1 MINIALCDDEQEF
14 LDRMQ
19 NELHQL
25 ADKLDFTIETYL
37 YTDGNKVVDL
47 IDRDQE
53 NFHILFL
60 DIDMQGISGLEVA
73 RKIREK
79 GSDIILIFVS
89 AHEQYVFDSIEY
101 NPFRYIR
108 KSRIEKELPLA
119 LRAACARIEELKD
132 DQIVVK
138 TENSEVKIKH
148 SEIMYF
154 ETSARKLAI
163 HLSNGKILEI
173 RKTIKELCEA
183 LNDDHFIRLHSG
195 CVANVKYINKFS
207 NYDITLDN
215 GEQLIISRG
224 RVKDVKRKLMD
235 YWGG

>member
-108 KSRIEKELPLA
+108 KRRIEKELPLA
-119 LRAACARIEELKD
+119 LRAACARIEELKA
-132 DQIVVK
+132 
-138 TENSEVKIKH
+138 E
-148 SEIMYF
+148 
-154 ETSARKLAI
+154 
-163 HLSNGKILEI
+163 GKIAVRSQRRRSMCTSYAGYFAGCRGERI
-173 RKTIKELCEA
+173 RPCI
-183 LNDDHFIRLHSG
+183 
-195 CVANVKYINKFS
+195 
-207 NYDITLDN
+207 
-215 GEQLIISRG
+215 
-224 RVKDVKRKLMD
+224 
-235 YWGG
+235 